1 MFEALIAASIVA
13 LLSLIGV
20 FFIGKS
26 GHLQGAH
33 RFIVPIAIG
42 VFLGVIFFELIPE
55 TLHEG
60 ELYGSIA
67 IVAGFLSFYL
77 LSHFL
82 RTYHH
87 HHHHAHEAHE
97 EDDNCEKDQ
106 QSARMLLIGDAIH
119 NIADGVVIVS
129 AFLINPAVG
138 IAVTIG
144 IALHEIPQEIAE
156 YGVLRAAGYS
166 RKKALSLNFLS
177 ASSIFLGV
185 IASYIFA
192 EAGEYTWILTGLAA
206 GNLLYI
212 AASDMLPELQEQTH
226 RDHFFKTFFSTVVG
240 LVLITALLMWSHSAF
255 GEHHE
260 EDGNEAAEATL
271 EL

>member
-1 MFEALIAASIVA
+1 MFEALIAAGIVA

-20 FFIGKS
+20 FIIGKS
-26 GHLQGAH
+26 GHIQGTH
-33 RFIVPIAIG
+33 RFIVPVAIG

-55 TLHEG
+55 TLHEA

-87 HHHHAHEAHE
+87 HHHAHEDHA
-97 EDDNCEKDQ
+97 EDDNCEDDQ
-106 QSARMLLIGDAIH
+106 RSARMLLIGDAIH

-166 RKKALSLNFLS
+166 RKKALLLNFLS
-177 ASSIFLGV
+177 ASSIFIGV

-192 EAGEYTWILTGLAA
+192 EAGEYTWVLTGLAA

-226 RDHFFKTFFSTVVG
+226 REHFFKTFFSTVAG
-240 LVLITALLMWSHSAF
+240 LVLITALLLWSHSAF

-260 EDGNEAAEATL
+260 EDDHEAEEAAL